1 MQTDSH
7 TERRTIPP
15 APAEIAPRPSG
26 VVVAL
31 PARTARPVRRTPVT
45 GEARGEVVLF
55 LGVRY
60 ERLAS

>member
-1 MQTDSH
+1 MPRDLIIELRDH
-7 TERRTIPP
+7 PP
-15 APAEIAPRPSG
+15 APAETAKRPG
-26 VVVAL
+26 VVVPF
-31 PARTARPVRRTPVT
+31 PARAGRPVRRAPKT

>member
-1 MQTDSH
+1 MPRDH
-7 TERRTIPP
+7 TLERRTHVGPP
-15 APAEIAPRPSG
+15 AEPAPRPG
-26 VVVAL
+26 VVVPFPSRAG
-31 PARTARPVRRTPVT
+31 RPVRRAPPS

>member
-1 MQTDSH
+1 MPRDPII
-7 TERRTIPP
+7 ERRTPSP
-15 APAEIAPRPSG
+15 SPMEAAPRPGS
-26 VVVAL
+26 VVVPF
-31 PARTARPVRRTPVT
+31 PARAARPARREPRT